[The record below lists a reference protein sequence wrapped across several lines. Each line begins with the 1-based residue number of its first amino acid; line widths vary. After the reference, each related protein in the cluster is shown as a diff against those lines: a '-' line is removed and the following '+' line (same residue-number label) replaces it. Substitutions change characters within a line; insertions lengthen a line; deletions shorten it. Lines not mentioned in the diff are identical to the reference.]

1 MLPNSF
7 SNAAAIVGTR
17 LSPRRCPA
25 ASTQKICENRSPRS
39 TPTAATSFQLI
50 SISRRA
56 ALIDFFTA
64 NLLSVPR
71 ARSPLQRTLCD
82 CAGGWPSH
90 LIWPGCVSLPAR
102 LGPRHLI
109 RKPKTSLRNQQHFR
123 GLSGWQRDAA
133 KPAGGDASVPSE
145 SLSLRSG

>member
-39 TPTAATSFQLI
+39 TPTAATSSQLI

-90 LIWPGCVSLPAR
+90 LIWIGCVPAAEW
-102 LGPRHLI
+102 GAC
-109 RKPKTSLRNQQHFR
+109 SSVGYQQHSRVFEA
-123 GLSGWQRDAA
+123 GSETQPLQ
-133 KPAGGDASVPSE
+133 PAGTPAFNTRDG
-145 SLSLRSG
+145 